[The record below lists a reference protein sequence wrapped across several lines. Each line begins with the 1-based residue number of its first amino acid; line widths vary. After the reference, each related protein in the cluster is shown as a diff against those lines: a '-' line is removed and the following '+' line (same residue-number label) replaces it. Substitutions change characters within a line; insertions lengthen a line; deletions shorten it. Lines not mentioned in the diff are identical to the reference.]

1 MPQGRVSDFHFIPR
15 PLILRRL
22 KNPNQT
28 KTKKPP
34 ALFIRLALASL
45 MTFGAHGFGRRGQKP
60 PTRSG
65 AACLHL
71 QVGKGACSPVLV
83 VCPFHYMVERVAVS
97 SSSRFVSSED
107 AGALLGRVWGVMP
120 CSAMGWCQRCSWL
133 PSMCCFPKHVSP
145 SANGL
150 PGWERFGLLCL
161 TWASQLKEDMFS
173 CGSYTLSQLPFH
185 TPATAVNH
193 DGRWN

>member
-1 MPQGRVSDFHFIPR
+1 MVLGVGDRSPPHALGLPVCICRLGRGLAALFSWS
-15 PLILRRL
+15 
-22 KNPNQT
+22 
-28 KTKKPP
+28 
-34 ALFIRLALASL
+34 ALFI
-45 MTFGAHGFGRRGQKP
+45 TWW
-60 PTRSG
+60 
-65 AACLHL
+65 
-71 QVGKGACSPVLV
+71 KGWLCHPRPGLCPLRMLGHCWD
-83 VCPFHYMVERVAVS
+83 VC
-97 SSSRFVSSED
+97 
-107 AGALLGRVWGVMP
+107 GVMP

-133 PSMCCFPKHVSP
+133 RSMCCFPKHVSP

-185 TPATAVNH
+185 APATAVNH